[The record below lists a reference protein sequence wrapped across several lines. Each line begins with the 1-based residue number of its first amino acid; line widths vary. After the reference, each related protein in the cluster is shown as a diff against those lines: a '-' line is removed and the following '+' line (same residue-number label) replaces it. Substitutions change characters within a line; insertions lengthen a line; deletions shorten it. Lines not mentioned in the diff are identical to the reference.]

1 MAYQGERVKNL
12 RISDG
17 MKKTLNRCAILVSIL
32 SIVLSA
38 CGLANVQEQIT
49 ASTVSSTL
57 PSPNNVPIGQL
68 DVTTTPLPTR
78 PQYPPGELVDYSAQ
92 TGDTLIGIARH
103 FNTTVEEILSANSFI
118 PTDATTMPPGMP
130 IEIPIYYQPFWG
142 SQYQLIPD
150 SYSSMAQLK

>member
-1 MAYQGERVKNL
+1 MGSLDKKAKNL
-12 RISDG
+12 RISDRM
-17 MKKTLNRCAILVSIL
+17 MKKLNRCTLLVSII
-32 SIVLSA
+32 SIILSA

-49 ASTVSSTL
+49 FGTGSTTQPSTINL
-57 PSPNNVPIGQL
+57 AINQL

-92 TGDTLIGIARH
+92 TGDTLVGIARH

-130 IEIPIYYQPFWG
+130 MKIPIY
-142 SQYQLIPD
+142 D
-150 SYSSMAQLK
+150 